1 MAELSAG
8 MLLGQLLVASG
19 AISEEDLAEA
29 LRYQPA
35 TGKPLG
41 QLLVDMGALA
51 PRQLERALRV
61 QSRLRGGPPSAGGLI
76 LVVDDDPEIG
86 ALLGEILT
94 GAGYRVGIAA
104 DAEEALAVLMA
115 VDGDRP
121 ALIVLD
127 MGLPRQ
133 DGLELL
139 TTLRG
144 SASGQRVPVIVLTG
158 RPELQSEIEARGLW
172 VSRVLGKPVLARR
185 LLSEVETTL
194 GEARPVAQ
202 AAAR

>member
-1 MAELSAG
+1 

-19 AISEEDLAEA
+19 AITEEDLAEA

-35 TGKPLG
+35 SGKPLG

-86 ALLGEILT
+86 ALLGEVLT
-94 GAGYRVGIAA
+94 GAGYRVGIAG
-104 DAEEALAVLMA
+104 DAEEALAAVMA

-127 MGLPRQ
+127 LGLPGQ
-133 DGLELL
+133 GGLELL
-139 TTLRG
+139 AILRG
-144 SASGQRVPVIVLTG
+144 SAPGARVPVIVLTG
-158 RPELQSEIEARGLW
+158 RPELESEILARELR

-185 LLSEVETTL
+185 LLEEVEAAL
-194 GEARPVAQ
+194 REARPVAP
-202 AAAR
+202 AAAV